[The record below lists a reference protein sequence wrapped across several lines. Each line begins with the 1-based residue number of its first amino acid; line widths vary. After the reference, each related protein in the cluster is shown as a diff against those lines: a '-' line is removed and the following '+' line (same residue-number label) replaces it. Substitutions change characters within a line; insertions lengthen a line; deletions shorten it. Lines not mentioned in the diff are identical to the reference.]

1 MINLTISERCV
12 HCNGSGSIKHAQGCD
27 TCYGTGKKEI
37 VIGFGNAGDNEDNKC
52 PECKGEGKK
61 SFVKVCPLCKGT
73 RKMHTE
79 LHEGENQ
86 RGRGRHKNQRQRKQK
101 TNARKVKKLD
111 AAVVYDFG
119 DIVSHTSLKVGT
131 VVKGVITEIR
141 ENLGI
146 FVTVSRVRVLIY
158 RDFVPDLKKYN
169 LEVGKEVFIEIT
181 VNSMKR
187 INGILCEVAK
197 PEIRAVVD
205 KTRGSFK
212 KINQID
218 DSLIGEEV
226 ACTALVISVDQKYSY
241 SFLRLRDETQDVTGV
256 KKSNIN
262 IPNFNSVQVGDIVNI
277 HGVVQQYKDV
287 IQIQLT
293 NVSIAS
299 GTEVEQFNSR
309 MKIDAKEGNW
319 RNISDL
325 TNIVNKEIEVLLDDS
340 EVALHAQELQD
351 IAIRLIETLRSG
363 GRVRIMYRSTTS
375 GVLTGL
381 ILLDLCERIYER
393 VFGSTR
399 EKWRQ
404 VSTRINFYGENL
416 SIETV
421 ARQIEDLSYI
431 GTTTDTKNYL
441 ILVDI
446 GHTNEDLQALALA
459 ELYNLGLI
467 YLGSSKLEEKI
478 KDYFDLSVS
487 IDVETNEM
495 RLVQSSIHLLRMV
508 FPSVTDSVR
517 HLSILDVAEK
527 EESKTRE
534 EYEKLLSE
542 IKFSRMDIEQM
553 YNMLAYFLE
562 EMMQFTYGNNRLK
575 MLEEI
580 IAYPKEETI
589 VSSEKRESFL
599 EILRNNDEK
608 RTKKIIERIDIREI
622 EGYTIGKIN
631 MSNLGKYRVD
641 TFKFKIEKIVKIL
654 SKKYEKMILFAF
666 GTDLLVARFWGT
678 NINGES
684 INRAFG
690 EVEVKEEERTAT
702 ISDYNVASEEDIIQN
717 IVSSLN

>member
-1 MINLTISERCV
+1 
-12 HCNGSGSIKHAQGCD
+12 
-27 TCYGTGKKEI
+27 
-37 VIGFGNAGDNEDNKC
+37 
-52 PECKGEGKK
+52 
-61 SFVKVCPLCKGT
+61 
-73 RKMHTE
+73 MHTE

-86 RGRGRHKNQRQRKQK
+86 KGKERRKNQRQRKQK

-146 FVTVSRVRVLIY
+146 FVAVSKVRVLIY

-187 INGILCEVAK
+187 INGILCEVVK
-197 PEIRAVVD
+197 PEIRAVVN
-205 KTRGSFK
+205 KTKGSFK

-218 DSLIGEEV
+218 NSLIGEEV
-226 ACTALVISVDQKYSY
+226 ACTALVISVDQQYTY

-299 GTEVEQFNSR
+299 GAEVEQFNSQ
-309 MKIDAKEGNW
+309 MKIGAKEGNW

-325 TNIVNKEIEVLLDDS
+325 TNVVNKEIEVLLEDS
-340 EVALHAQELQD
+340 EIALHAQELQD

-393 VFGSTR
+393 VFGAAR

-404 VSTRINFYGENL
+404 VSTRINSYGENL

-421 ARQIEDLSYI
+421 ARQIEDMNYI

-441 ILVDI
+441 ILVNI

-467 YLGSSKLEEKI
+467 YLGSSKLDEKI

-495 RLVQSSIHLLRMV
+495 RLVQSSIHLLRMA
-508 FPSVTDSVR
+508 FPSVTDAVR
-517 HLSILDVAEK
+517 HLSILDVAER
-527 EESKTRE
+527 EESKMRE

-542 IKFSRMDIEQM
+542 INFSRMDIEQM
-553 YNMLAYFLE
+553 YSMLVYFLE

-608 RTKKIIERIDIREI
+608 KIKKIIERIDIKEI
-622 EGYTIGKIN
+622 DGYTIGKIN
-631 MSNLGKYRVD
+631 LSNLGKYRVD
-641 TFKFKIEKIVKIL
+641 TFKFKIEKIVEKL
-654 SKKYEKMILFAF
+654 SEKYERMILFAF
-666 GTDLLVARFWGT
+666 GTDLLIARLWG
-678 NINGES
+678 
-684 INRAFG
+684 
-690 EVEVKEEERTAT
+690 
-702 ISDYNVASEEDIIQN
+702 D
-717 IVSSLN
+717 